1 MLLLHGHG
9 GGRSA
14 DDQSVSQSRRVGV
27 HVNVFP
33 VPSEAFVGE
42 QARSLRRFSPTL
54 LVRRRSRPV
63 TEFECLAIEAEGRG
77 RWKRLAFAALPG
89 AWAWGGVERL
99 RGLDLIHAHFGP
111 NGVYALPV
119 AESLGIPLVTTF
131 HGFDATVTRSE
142 LLRNG
147 GVFGIRYLMGQS
159 RLKRD
164 GKRFIAVSRFIAA
177 RLLAMGFP
185 ENRIRQ
191 HYIGVDPTRF
201 SPAPPS
207 ERTLDVVSVA
217 RLVEAKG
224 ISVLIRAFGKVAGQ
238 VPESRLRLIGE
249 GPDRASFETLVS
261 ELGLVDRVVFE
272 GTMSHADVASVV
284 RRSAVSALV
293 SQTGRNGWQEAFGL
307 ASIEASAAALPV
319 IVSRHGGLPE
329 TVEEGRS
336 GLIVGEGKV
345 DELADALLTLL
356 RDSSL
361 CARMGQAGRQRVL
374 ESFDLN
380 TQTAKLE
387 DIYVEAMS

>member
-1 MLLLHGHG
+1 MNKAG
-9 GGRSA
+9 
-14 DDQSVSQSRRVGV
+14 RVGV

-63 TEFECLAIEAEGRG
+63 NEFPCLAIEAEGQG

-89 AWAWGGVERL
+89 LWAWGGIDRL

-111 NGVYALPV
+111 NGVYALPL
-119 AESLGIPLVTTF
+119 AASLKIPLVTTF
-131 HGFDATVTRSE
+131 HGFDATVTPSE

-147 GVFGIRYLMGQS
+147 GVLGIRYLMGQP
-159 RLKRD
+159 RLRRE
-164 GKRFIAVSRFIAA
+164 GKRFIAVSRFIAS

-185 ENRIRQ
+185 ESRVRQ
-191 HYIGVDPTRF
+191 HYIGVDPMRF
-201 SPAPPS
+201 SPAPLS
-207 ERTLDVVSVA
+207 ERTLDVVCVA

-224 ISVLIRAFGKVAGQ
+224 INVLIRAFGKVAGKL
-238 VPESRLRLIGE
+238 PDSRLRLIGE
-249 GPDRASFETLVS
+249 GPDRPSFEALVS
-261 ELGLVDRVVFE
+261 ELGLADRVVFE
-272 GTMSHADVASVV
+272 GTMSHADVAAVV

-293 SQTGRNGWQEAFGL
+293 SQVGANGWQEAFGL
-307 ASIEASAAALPV
+307 ASIEASAAGLPV

-329 TVEEGRS
+329 TVDEGRS
-336 GLIVGEGKV
+336 GVIVEEGNA
-345 DELADALLTLL
+345 DALADALLILL
-356 RDSSL
+356 RDDAL
-361 CARMGQAGRQRVL
+361 RARMGQAGRDRIL
-374 ESFDLN
+374 ESFDLS

>member
-1 MLLLHGHG
+1 MNQTG
-9 GGRSA
+9 
-14 DDQSVSQSRRVGV
+14 RVGV

-63 TEFECLAIEAEGRG
+63 HEFPCLAIEAEGQG

-89 AWAWGGVERL
+89 VWAWGGIDRL

-111 NGVYALPV
+111 NGVYALPL
-119 AESLGIPLVTTF
+119 AASLKIPLVTTF
-131 HGFDATVTRSE
+131 HGFDATVTPSE

-147 GVFGIRYLMGQS
+147 GVFGIRYLMGLP
-159 RLKRD
+159 RLRRQ
-164 GKRFIAVSRFIAA
+164 GKRFIAVSRFIAS

-185 ENRIRQ
+185 ESRVRQ
-191 HYIGVDPTRF
+191 HYIGVDPMRF
-201 SPAPPS
+201 SPAPLS
-207 ERTLDVVSVA
+207 ERTLDVVCVA

-224 ISVLIRAFGKVAGQ
+224 ISVLIRAFGKVASKL
-238 VPESRLRLIGE
+238 PDSRLRLIGE
-249 GPDRASFETLVS
+249 GPDRPSFEALVS
-261 ELGLVDRVVFE
+261 ELGLADRVAFE
-272 GTMSHADVASVV
+272 GTMSHADVAAVV

-293 SQTGRNGWQEAFGL
+293 SQVGANGWQEAFGL
-307 ASIEASAAALPV
+307 ASIEASAAGLPV

-329 TVEEGRS
+329 TVDEGRS
-336 GLIVGEGKV
+336 GVIVEEGNV
-345 DELADALLTLL
+345 DALADALLTLL
-356 RDSSL
+356 RDDAL
-361 CARMGQAGRQRVL
+361 RARMGQAGRDRIL
-374 ESFDLN
+374 ESFDLS